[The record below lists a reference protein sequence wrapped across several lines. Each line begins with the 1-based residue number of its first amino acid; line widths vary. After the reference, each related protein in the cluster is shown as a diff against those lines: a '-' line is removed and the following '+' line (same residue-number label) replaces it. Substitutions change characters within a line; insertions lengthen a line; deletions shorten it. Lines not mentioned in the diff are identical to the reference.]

1 MSSFLNRI
9 AGRGERPSAETAKE
23 RLKLVLIHDRSDIS
37 PGLLEAIKDEI
48 IQVISKH
55 IEVDPALVKINLQSE
70 EREQRLVADIPLPPA
85 RGRRRTL

>member
-9 AGRGERPSAETAKE
+9 TGHGTRPSAETAKE

-48 IQVISKH
+48 IAVLSKH
-55 IEVDPALVKINLQSE
+55 IDVDPSLVHIHLNSE
-70 EREQRLVADIPLPPA
+70 GREQRLVADIPLPAP
-85 RGRRRTL
+85 RGRKRSL